1 MTGKKEKLLTVKEIA
16 EYLQLDEH
24 TIYRMA
30 RKGKIPAFKV
40 AGQWRFKKELIEKWL
55 EKKMETSSSVLRIKE
70 KKDE

>member
-1 MTGKKEKLLTVKEIA
+1 MAEKKEKLLTVKDVA

-30 RKGKIPAFKV
+30 RKKEIPAFKV

-55 EKKMETSSSVLRIKE
+55 EEKMGTSSAGGTNKGGER
-70 KKDE
+70 